1 MTVEEVIAHTGQQ
14 AQLVQA
20 AFVVLVLRHGLGL
33 ALNLWASCLRLNL
46 LSTEV
51 IV

>member
-20 AFVVLVLRHGLGL
+20 AFVVLVLRERG
-33 ALNLWASCLRLNL
+33 
-46 LSTEV
+46 TE
-51 IV
+51 